1 MINDCNGGISN
12 RPDGEIRRF
21 SPVYKQSL
29 EQIEMSEEL
38 RSRILSTVPAIAS
51 KNPRKQWIKAA
62 GGLAACLVAVVA
74 AGSLVPRMEFSLT
87 VEDNAA
93 CETVSSAAATAEAPF
108 IGVSGDGEA
117 SPEEAP
123 AGTAVSE
130 SAAGGID
137 SGTPAGQPET
147 DAAPEAESSPDTGS
161 EGEEGSP
168 ETAEPAETGYADA
181 SGEAGTAPA
190 GNGISLYG
198 AGDDSLSSPQT
209 TSESSVNGEAEPREA
224 DGTASSGSG
233 SANALLP
240 NPAVSYPSAEEAFA
254 ALGWA
259 VTLPE
264 GVSGSVSVTD
274 GSLFQLDMAD
284 GGCYRAGETR
294 TWGEDVSGDFNS
306 YAYDVRIETDGL
318 SLRLRGEE
326 AGQAALISW
335 TDGSFSYSY
344 AAPAAMT
351 EEEAITF
358 AKSISG

>member
-1 MINDCNGGISN
+1 ML
-12 RPDGEIRRF
+12 F
-21 SPVYKQSL
+21 
-29 EQIEMSEEL
+29 
-38 RSRILSTVPAIAS
+38 RS
-51 KNPRKQWIKAA
+51 
-62 GGLAACLVAVVA
+62 
-74 AGSLVPRMEFSLT
+74 
-87 VEDNAA
+87 
-93 CETVSSAAATAEAPF
+93 
-108 IGVSGDGEA
+108 
-117 SPEEAP
+117 
-123 AGTAVSE
+123 
-130 SAAGGID
+130 
-137 SGTPAGQPET
+137 
-147 DAAPEAESSPDTGS
+147 
-161 EGEEGSP
+161 
-168 ETAEPAETGYADA
+168 
-181 SGEAGTAPA
+181 
-190 GNGISLYG
+190 
-198 AGDDSLSSPQT
+198 
-209 TSESSVNGEAEPREA
+209 
-224 DGTASSGSG
+224 GTASSGSG

>member
-93 CETVSSAAATAEAPF
+93 CETVSSAAATAEAPP

-168 ETAEPAETGYADA
+168 ETAEPAETGYADV

-198 AGDDSLSSPQT
+198 AGQDSLSPSQAA
-209 TSESSVNGEAEPREA
+209 SESAGDGAEARDA
-224 DGTASSGSG
+224 GGTASSGSS

>member
-93 CETVSSAAATAEAPF
+93 CETVSSAAATAEAPP
-108 IGVSGDGEA
+108 IGMSGDGEA

-190 GNGISLYG
+190 GNGISL
-198 AGDDSLSSPQT
+198 
-209 TSESSVNGEAEPREA
+209 
-224 DGTASSGSG
+224 
-233 SANALLP
+233 
-240 NPAVSYPSAEEAFA
+240 
-254 ALGWA
+254 
-259 VTLPE
+259 
-264 GVSGSVSVTD
+264 
-274 GSLFQLDMAD
+274 
-284 GGCYRAGETR
+284 
-294 TWGEDVSGDFNS
+294 
-306 YAYDVRIETDGL
+306 
-318 SLRLRGEE
+318 
-326 AGQAALISW
+326 
-335 TDGSFSYSY
+335 
-344 AAPAAMT
+344 
-351 EEEAITF
+351 
-358 AKSISG
+358 

>member
-93 CETVSSAAATAEAPF
+93 CETVSSAAATAEAPP

-147 DAAPEAESSPDTGS
+147 DAVPEAESSPDTGS

-168 ETAEPAETGYADA
+168 ETAEPAETGYADV

-198 AGDDSLSSPQT
+198 AGEDSLSPSQAA
-209 TSESSVNGEAEPREA
+209 SESAGDGVEAREA
-224 DGTASSGSG
+224 GGTASSGSG

-274 GSLFQLDMAD
+274 GSLFQLDTAD

-326 AGQAALISW
+326 AGQATLISW

>member
-51 KNPRKQWIKAA
+51 KNPKKQWIKAA

-93 CETVSSAAATAEAPF
+93 CETVSSAAATAEAPP

-147 DAAPEAESSPDTGS
+147 DAVPEAESSPDTGS

-190 GNGISLYG
+190 GNGISLHG
-198 AGDDSLSSPQT
+198 AGEDSLSPSQAA
-209 TSESSVNGEAEPREA
+209 SESAGDGAEAREA
-224 DGTASSGSG
+224 GGTASSGSS

-326 AGQAALISW
+326 AGQVALISW

>member
-51 KNPRKQWIKAA
+51 KNPKKQWIKAA

-93 CETVSSAAATAEAPF
+93 CETVSSAAATAEAPP
-108 IGVSGDGEA
+108 IGMSGDGEA

-198 AGDDSLSSPQT
+198 AGEDSLSPSQA
-209 TSESSVNGEAEPREA
+209 TSESAGDGAEAREA
-224 DGTASSGSG
+224 GGTASSGSG

-326 AGQAALISW
+326 AGQATLISW